1 MLIDVKLMGC
11 LKNFDC
17 RRVVLYME
25 CPKPRH
31 AIILYSRTGR
41 EGTFGKITQS
51 IFLLLDASV
60 KL

>member
-1 MLIDVKLMGC
+1 
-11 LKNFDC
+11 
-17 RRVVLYME
+17 ME